1 MTIKRQVGDFGE
13 EITAEYL
20 ENNGYR
26 IIDRNYAKPFGEIDI
41 IAIKDDLIAFVEV
54 KTRKSD
60 AFAYAAE
67 AVDFYKQQRIRR
79 ASQAYLMEK
88 NMSDFLMTFDI
99 AEVYLDTRKINYI
112 ENAFWY
118 G

>member
-13 EITAEYL
+13 EFTAEYL
-20 ENNGYR
+20 EKNGYR
-26 IIDRNYAKPFGEIDI
+26 ILDRNYSKPFGEIDI

-112 ENAFWY
+112 ENAF
-118 G
+118 

>member
-20 ENNGYR
+20 ERNGYR
-26 IIDRNYAKPFGEIDI
+26 ILGRNYSKPFGEIDI
-41 IAIKDDLIAFVEV
+41 IATKDDLISFVEV

-67 AVDFYKQQRIRR
+67 AVDFYKQQRIKR
-79 ASQAYLMEK
+79 ASQAYLVEN
-88 NMSDFLMTFDI
+88 NMTDFLMSFDI

-112 ENAFWY
+112 ENAF
-118 G
+118 

>member
-1 MTIKRQVGDFGE
+1 MTRKREIGDFGE

-26 IIDRNYAKPFGEIDI
+26 ILDRNYAKPFGEIDI

-67 AVDFYKQQRIRR
+67 AVDFYKQQSIRR

-112 ENAFWY
+112 ENAF
-118 G
+118 

>member
-20 ENNGYR
+20 EKNGYR
-26 IIDRNYAKPFGEIDI
+26 ILDSNYSKPFGEIDI

-60 AFAYAAE
+60 SFAYAAE

-112 ENAFWY
+112 ENAF
-118 G
+118 

>member
-1 MTIKRQVGDFGE
+1 MTRKREIGDFGE

-26 IIDRNYAKPFGEIDI
+26 IIDRNYSKPFGEIDI

-60 AFAYAAE
+60 DFAYAAE

-112 ENAFWY
+112 ENAF
-118 G
+118 

>member
-20 ENNGYR
+20 ENNGYM

-60 AFAYAAE
+60 SFAYAAE

-88 NMSDFLMTFDI
+88 NMSDFFMTFDI

-112 ENAFWY
+112 ENAF
-118 G
+118 

>member
-1 MTIKRQVGDFGE
+1 MTRKREIGDFGE
-13 EITAEYL
+13 ELTASYL
-20 ENNGYR
+20 EKKGYR
-26 IIDRNYAKPFGEIDI
+26 ILDRNYSKPFGEIDI

-79 ASQAYLMEK
+79 ASQAYLIEK
-88 NMSDFLMTFDI
+88 NLSDFLMTFDI

-112 ENAFWY
+112 ENAF
-118 G
+118 

>member
-1 MTIKRQVGDFGE
+1 MTRKREIGDFGE

-26 IIDRNYAKPFGEIDI
+26 ILDRNYSKPFGEIDI
-41 IAIKDDLIAFVEV
+41 IAIKDGLIAFVEV

-112 ENAFWY
+112 ENAF
-118 G
+118 

>member
-20 ENNGYR
+20 EKNGYR
-26 IIDRNYAKPFGEIDI
+26 ILDRNYSKPFGEIDI

-88 NMSDFLMTFDI
+88 DMSDFLMTFDI

-112 ENAFWY
+112 ENAF
-118 G
+118 